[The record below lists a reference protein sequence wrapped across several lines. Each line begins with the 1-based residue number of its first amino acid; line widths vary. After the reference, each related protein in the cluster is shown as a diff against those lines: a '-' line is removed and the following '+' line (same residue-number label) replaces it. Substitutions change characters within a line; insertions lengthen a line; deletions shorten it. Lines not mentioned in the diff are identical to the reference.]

1 MFTTSGCPFIAS
13 SDVDEPST
21 AVKETFEAPE
31 APDESLLPHA
41 VANTSIVTAANRP
54 MVATA

>member
-1 MFTTSGCPFIAS
+1 MVPSE
-13 SDVDEPST
+13 VEEPST
-21 AVKETFEAPE
+21 AVKETFEASD
-31 APDESLLPHA
+31 AADESLLPHA